1 MPMQSTRFDGPSLAK
16 VRRAAEHEGVSVS
29 EFIRRAA
36 LERAASAPEPTILER
51 LGPFVG
57 ILDSSDP
64 TIVPI
69 RSELGDYLSE
79 KHRQEADE
87 WRRRREANHAANG
100 DDRAR

>member
-1 MPMQSTRFDGPSLAK
+1 MQSTRFDAPSLAR
-16 VRRAAEHEGVSVS
+16 VRHAAAHEGVSVS

-51 LGPFVG
+51 LGKFVG

-79 KHRQEADE
+79 KMRREADE
-87 WRRRREANHAANG
+87 SRRWREE
-100 DDRAR
+100 RARGADGAD